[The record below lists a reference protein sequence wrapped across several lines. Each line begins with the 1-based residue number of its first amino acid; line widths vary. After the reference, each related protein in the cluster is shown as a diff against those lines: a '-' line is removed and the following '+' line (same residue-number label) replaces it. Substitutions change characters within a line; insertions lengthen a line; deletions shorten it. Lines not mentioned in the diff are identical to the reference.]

1 MKEIQINIA
10 SILDAWNADVDI
22 EDYSITEDNALRVVY
37 YDGDDRT
44 EDTIPADELAE
55 WFDAR
60 FVRWEGDKNNPDALV
75 IARDN
80 NESEVAK

>member
-1 MKEIQINIA
+1 MKVIKIRIT

-22 EDYSITEDNALRVVY
+22 EDYSITENNALRVVY

-60 FVRWEGDKNNPDALV
+60 FVRWDGDKNNPDSLV
-75 IARDN
+75 VTRN
-80 NESEVAK
+80 NGENN

>member
-1 MKEIQINIA
+1 MKVIKIRIT

-44 EDTIPADELAE
+44 EDAIPAGELAE

-60 FVRWEGDKNNPDALV
+60 FVRWDGEKNNPDALV
-75 IARDN
+75 VARDN
-80 NESEVAK
+80 YENN